1 MPTEESALVVLVP
14 ESEHLVEEWR
24 RQYDQAATYGVP
36 AHVTVLYPFVPPR
49 LIDHSLRAQL
59 RTLFGAIGAFDFS
72 FRETRRFNDRILYLA
87 PSPEEP
93 FEQLTRAV
101 FDLFPE
107 YPPYEGRFEQVLAHL
122 TVADEATP
130 EHLDLIEAAIR
141 PGLPLDASAHHVSLL
156 VGRDEPNTW
165 HIKEEF
171 ALDEASSR
179 ATSP

>member
-59 RTLFGAIGAFDFS
+59 RTLFGAFGAFDFS

-107 YPPYEGRFEQVLAHL
+107 YHP
-122 TVADEATP
+122 
-130 EHLDLIEAAIR
+130 
-141 PGLPLDASAHHVSLL
+141 
-156 VGRDEPNTW
+156 
-165 HIKEEF
+165 
-171 ALDEASSR
+171 
-179 ATSP
+179 

>member
-14 ESEHLVEEWR
+14 ESEHLVEGWR

-49 LIDHSLRAQL
+49 LIDDALKAQL
-59 RTLFGAIGAFDFS
+59 RILFESFGAFDFS
-72 FRETRRFNDRILYLA
+72 LRETRRFDDRILYLV
-87 PSPEEP
+87 PSPAEP
-93 FEQLTRAV
+93 FERLTRAV
-101 FDLFPE
+101 FGLFPE

-130 EHLDLIEAAIR
+130 EHLDLIETAIR
-141 PGLPLDASAHHVSLL
+141 PGLPLDASARSVSLL

-165 HIKEEF
+165 HIDEEF
-171 ALDEASSR
+171 SLSAQSSR